1 MRKEGWR
8 RKRGTAAQTIG
19 VVKTVLELTVYV
31 TIWGLSF
38 AVTGVAGVTAWVLI
52 ERSVHKHDGADPNQP
67 SGEAPGLLRDEV
79 LSTLSV
85 FAVVLERFRF
95 FKTLNRWLAEADI
108 PWSVGRVV
116 LMMLVAGAVSLNVL
130 VRVDLIPTFGVW
142 ICAAAAASTPVWY
155 VRSLRRRR
163 LKQIEDQL
171 PEALDFLSRA
181 LVAGHSL
188 PMALEL
194 LLEEVDQPLA
204 GELRKTVDEYNLGL
218 SMNDAVQSLGDR
230 LPSVDIEFFVS
241 AIMTQSRT
249 GGSLHEL
256 LDSLAETIRER
267 QSLKGQIHALT
278 ANGRMTAVVLSL
290 LPIFVAV
297 VMMLVNRNYLSILIN
312 HPLGKILVFLAACG
326 QVAAYFV
333 IKKIADIKV

>member
-1 MRKEGWR
+1 M
-8 RKRGTAAQTIG
+8 
-19 VVKTVLELTVYV
+19 LELTVYV

-38 AVTGVAGVTAWVLI
+38 VIAGVAAVLAWALI
-52 ERSVHKHDGADPNQP
+52 ERFVLKRDDAEPDHP
-67 SGEAPGLLRDEV
+67 SDEAPGLLRDEV

-85 FAVVLERFRF
+85 FAAVLERFRF
-95 FKTLNRWLAEADI
+95 FKTLNGWLAEADI

-116 LMMLVAGAVSLNVL
+116 LMMLVAGAVTLNVL
-130 VRVDLIPTFGVW
+130 VRVDVIPNFGVW
-142 ICAAAAASTPVWY
+142 ICAAATASTPIWY
-155 VRSLRRRR
+155 VRSRRRRR

-194 LLEEVDQPLA
+194 LADEVDLPLA

-241 AIMTQSRT
+241 AVMTQSRT
-249 GGSLHEL
+249 GGNLHEL

-278 ANGRMTAVVLSL
+278 ANGRMTALVLSL
-290 LPIFVAV
+290 LPIFVAA
-297 VMMLVNRNYLSILIN
+297 VMMLVNQDYLSILIN
-312 HPLGKILVFLAACG
+312 HPLGKMLVFLAACG
-326 QVAAYFV
+326 QVTAYFV
-333 IKKIADIKV
+333 IRKIADIKV

>member
-1 MRKEGWR
+1 M
-8 RKRGTAAQTIG
+8 
-19 VVKTVLELTVYV
+19 LELTVYT

-38 AVTGVAGVTAWVLI
+38 AVVAAAAITAWALI
-52 ERSVHKHDGADPNQP
+52 ERSMHKSDGVDPDQP
-67 SGEAPGLLRDEV
+67 TAEAGGLLRDEV

-85 FAVVLERFRF
+85 FAAVLQRFRF
-95 FKTLNRWLAEADI
+95 FTTLNRWLAEADI
-108 PWSVGRVV
+108 GWSVGRVV
-116 LMMLVAGAVSLNVL
+116 LMMLVAAAVSLNVL
-130 VRVDLIPTFGVW
+130 VRLDVMPVFGVW
-142 ICAAAAASTPVWY
+142 VCAAAAAATPVWY
-155 VRSLRRRR
+155 VRAMRRKR
-163 LKQIEDQL
+163 LKAVEELL

-194 LLEEVDQPLA
+194 LTEEVEQPLA

-241 AIMTQSRT
+241 AVMTQSRI
-249 GGSLHEL
+249 GGNLHEL

-278 ANGRMTAVVLSL
+278 ANGRITAVVLSL

-297 VMMLVNRNYLSILIN
+297 VMMFVNRNYFLILID
-312 HPLGKILVFLAACG
+312 HPLGKTLIFLAACG
-326 QVAAYFV
+326 QVAAYFA
-333 IKKIADIKV
+333 IKKIVDIKV

>member
-1 MRKEGWR
+1 M
-8 RKRGTAAQTIG
+8 
-19 VVKTVLELTVYV
+19 LELTVYL

-38 AVTGVAGVTAWVLI
+38 AITGVTAVMAWALI
-52 ERSVHKHDGADPNQP
+52 ERSMLKRDGVDPDQQ
-67 SGEAPGLLRDEV
+67 SDQAPGLLRDEV

-85 FAVVLERFRF
+85 FAAVLERFRF

-116 LMMLVAGAVSLNVL
+116 LMMLVTGAVSLNVL
-130 VRVDLIPTFGVW
+130 VRVDVIPNFGVW
-142 ICAAAAASTPVWY
+142 ICAVAAASTPIWY

-163 LKQIEDQL
+163 LQRIEEQL

-194 LLEEVDQPLA
+194 LGDEVDQPLS

-241 AIMTQSRT
+241 AVMTQSRT
-249 GGSLHEL
+249 GGNLHEL
-256 LDSLAETIRER
+256 LDSLADTIRER
-267 QSLKGQIHALT
+267 QSLKGQVHALT
-278 ANGRMTAVVLSL
+278 ANGRMTAMVLSL
-290 LPIFVAV
+290 LPLFVAG
-297 VMMLVNRNYLSILIN
+297 VMMVVNQDYLAILIN

-326 QVAAYFV
+326 QVTAYFV